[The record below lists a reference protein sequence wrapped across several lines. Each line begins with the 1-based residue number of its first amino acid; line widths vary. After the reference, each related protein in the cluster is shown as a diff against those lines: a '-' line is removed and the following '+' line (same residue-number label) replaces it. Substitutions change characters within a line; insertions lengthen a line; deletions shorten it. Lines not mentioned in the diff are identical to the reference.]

1 MKACKS
7 DARAGT
13 DNEVTTGSGN
23 ITPVS
28 IPQMD
33 ASDVAEVTSGFIP

>member
-7 DARAGT
+7 DARAGA
-13 DNEVTTGSGN
+13 DNEVTAGN
-23 ITPVS
+23 VYITPVS

-33 ASDVAEVTSGFIP
+33 AAEVTSGFMS

>member
-7 DARAGT
+7 GARAGT
-13 DNEVTTGSGN
+13 DNEVTAGKVC
-23 ITPVS
+23 ITAVS

-33 ASDVAEVTSGFIP
+33 AAN

>member
-7 DARAGT
+7 GARAGT
-13 DNEVTTGSGN
+13 DNGLAAGN
-23 ITPVS
+23 VYITPVS

-33 ASDVAEVTSGFIP
+33 AANLA